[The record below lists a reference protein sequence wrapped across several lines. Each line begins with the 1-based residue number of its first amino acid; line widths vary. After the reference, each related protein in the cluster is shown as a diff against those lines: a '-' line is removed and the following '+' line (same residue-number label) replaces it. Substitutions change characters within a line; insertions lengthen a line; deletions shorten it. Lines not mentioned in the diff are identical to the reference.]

1 MSRIPP
7 RKHKPIPRFDKKFT
21 RGVTTIL
28 QNHNKTKL
36 LRGMD
41 LVADMD
47 RRRSELIAAQD
58 WAGLLLLAEEYRQ
71 HGAANEATRIINMI
85 PENIIKGE

>member
-7 RKHKPIPRFDKKFT
+7 RKRKPIPRFDKKFT

-28 QNHNKTKL
+28 QSHTKTKL
-36 LRGMD
+36 LRGME
-41 LVADMD
+41 LVVDMD
-47 RRRSELIAAQD
+47 KRRSKLFAAQD
-58 WAGLLLLAEEYRQ
+58 WDGLLLLAEEYRQ

-85 PENIIKGE
+85 PKNIIKGE